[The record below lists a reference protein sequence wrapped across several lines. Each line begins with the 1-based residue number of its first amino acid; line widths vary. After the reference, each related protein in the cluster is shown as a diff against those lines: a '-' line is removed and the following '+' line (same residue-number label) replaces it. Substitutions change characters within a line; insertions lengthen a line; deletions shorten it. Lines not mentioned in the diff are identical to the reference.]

1 MAGNLF
7 SLRASVELGR
17 DVAMSEAC
25 QCRDSRSRRSTNA
38 RHRADCIIDS
48 GTRTVHAPSPARP
61 RSPVT
66 GPLVV
71 FVLAALCA
79 GVMVW
84 ALERQEHAQQRTQV
98 ADMAGDH
105 VQALQRAIE
114 LALSAN
120 NALVDRK
127 STRLNSSHSQN

>member
-48 GTRTVHAPSPARP
+48 GTRTVHAPSP
-61 RSPVT
+61 
-66 GPLVV
+66 G
-71 FVLAALCA
+71 ALLRAHWSCLFWRRCA
-79 GVMVW
+79 QG
-84 ALERQEHAQQRTQV
+84 
-98 ADMAGDH
+98 
-105 VQALQRAIE
+105 
-114 LALSAN
+114 
-120 NALVDRK
+120 
-127 STRLNSSHSQN
+127 